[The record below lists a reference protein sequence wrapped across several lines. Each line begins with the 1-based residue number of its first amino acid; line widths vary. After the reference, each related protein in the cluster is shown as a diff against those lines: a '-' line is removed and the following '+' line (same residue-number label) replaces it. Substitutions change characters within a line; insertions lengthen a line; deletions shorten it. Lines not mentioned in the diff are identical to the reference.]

1 MANLSLSE
9 GAQPM
14 NLNTK
19 QQVRQILECAGVA
32 DLHGAVFVLSKGLSE
47 PLPSF
52 IEGAL
57 TEIYGIPRESI
68 ICAIGELLID
78 AHQLTSSDLAGIES
92 ALRESA

>member
-1 MANLSLSE
+1 MTS
-9 GAQPM
+9 
-14 NLNTK
+14 K
-19 QQVRQILECAGVA
+19 RQVQQILEYAGVT
-32 DLHGAVFVLSKGLSE
+32 DLRGAVFVLTKGLSE

-78 AHQLTSSDLAGIES
+78 AHQLTSSDLAEIES

>member
-1 MANLSLSE
+1 
-9 GAQPM
+9 M

-19 QQVRQILECAGVA
+19 QQVQQILEYAGVT
-32 DLHGAVFVLSKGLSE
+32 DLRGAVFVLTKGLSE

-52 IEGAL
+52 IEQAL

-78 AHQLTSSDLAGIES
+78 AHQLTSADLAGIES